1 MWKKLKATRYP
12 LESIEPKHRHMNYWD
27 MFATWVGANANNGT
41 WFIGG
46 VIAACG
52 LWGGVKA
59 LIIGSAIAYVFLS
72 LVGLIGYKT
81 GVTTT
86 GLSRAA
92 FGIRGSVGPS
102 VVNLIQFI
110 GWTAVNTFIAAT
122 SISYLCN
129 SLFGWPVY
137 GKPGGNWGLL
147 FGIVVMSVLHLIS
160 VMAGQRSIQ
169 LIERIGMILVFAFV
183 VWETIVV
190 FRQTSFHEI
199 SHWVVPIKQRMSFGS
214 ALDSLAAFNLAWVT
228 AGADFTRFTNKRS
241 VATTA
246 PFWGALIGVLWFAFI
261 GLFATISIAIT
272 SGVYDANNSD
282 PSTIAAKLGLGALAM
297 IVIILTSMTA
307 NAVNLQAAGSAL
319 NNMLPKISLK
329 VALWIVTVVAT
340 FVTMIPMVVGS
351 FLDTFTAFLDVL
363 GMILGPWMSIMCVDF
378 FILHHSHYSMDDLT
392 NEKGPFWYRMGINW
406 WAFLC
411 WGLGVVI
418 YLGLQKITW
427 FDQTVGAAYPVMLIV
442 AVLYYVIMKVRT
454 SVISH

>member
-1 MWKKLKATRYP
+1 MEELKATRYP
-12 LESIEPKHRHMNYWD
+12 LESIAPKHRHMNYWD

-59 LIIGSAIAYVFLS
+59 LIVGSAVAYVFLA

-137 GKPGGNWGLL
+137 GKPGGNWSLL
-147 FGIVVMSVLHLIS
+147 FGIVIMSVLHLIS
-160 VMAGQRSIQ
+160 VMAGQRSVQ

-199 SHWVVPIKQRMSFGS
+199 SNWVVPVKQRMSFGS

-228 AGADFTRFTNKRS
+228 AGADFTRFTNKKS

-246 PFWGALIGVLWFAFI
+246 PFWGALIGVLWFAFV

-297 IVIILTSMTA
+297 VVIILTSMTA

-319 NNMLPKISLK
+319 NNMMPKVSLK

-378 FILHHSHYSMDDLT
+378 FILHHGHYSMADLT
-392 NEKGPFWYRMGINW
+392 NADGPFWYRMGINW

-411 WGLGVVI
+411 WALGVVF

-442 AVLYYVIMKVRT
+442 AVIYYGIMKVSMWRKAA
-454 SVISH
+454 